1 MAQQRSFFVVTK
13 KISIAAVLVV
23 LAILAASLFIIR
35 DDMLDNL
42 LIQHHLATPQSTIR
56 APRPLE
62 EVPSDRS
69 YPVPKSQ
76 WDSSKRYLTYLPFG
90 GISNQF
96 YSLQNAMAIAKRLNR
111 TLVIPPIMSNSL
123 HDRSTSHQP
132 WSHFMDLDYAQEQ
145 VGLEMVEWHQ
155 IKHLDPQS
163 VELVDRGSR
172 LAIPDGWRA
181 LAERFPCQVVRGYGQ
196 DYWINPKD
204 EAVGANFAYR
214 YLLSLE
220 AIPVPGTDRY
230 EVTDL
235 VDDIVQ
241 GNQPS
246 NETVICLSFTLTA
259 QFARGRNR
267 WDISWNLAG
276 RHLRFLPRFAAY
288 VEDLIAFRFAEWE
301 RYRPLNETQVLGKD
315 PALLESPSET
325 LKDFLESTGAT
336 QKEGESKEGVLGGS
350 MGEKKHNYVREDRDK
365 IEAHKSPVHASSSS
379 SPLSAQGSVAKG
391 PIIRHGFRKDRGVA
405 SATGARA
412 AARPTVLTA
421 PIVSAQN
428 QEPAHTHVK
437 VVQTIERGGGVRN
450 RDRSALGSTV
460 EAAAAATRGREQR
473 KKRQQFSQASASS
486 SSSSFSS
493 SSSISYKRQDPR
505 DQPQKQQQQQQQQEQ
520 ERQEQLPPPSSP
532 SSTLEEEQ
540 HQHQHPQAPR
550 DLGTSPLDHGPDST
564 RILDEKAAPRDYIA
578 IHLRRGDI
586 DAKCAKQAVSDCII
600 PLSEYKKHVDKI
612 IADHAAAAAAA
623 STSNDT
629 STGTGTNTTASFLP
643 PDVVLLSD
651 TSDEAEKQEVDRY
664 GWYRLDYTTDTNLV
678 EAWEV
683 LGPFAPAFIDSAVL
697 AGRSARWVI
706 GSRRSTMS
714 WLAAM
719 RLASW
724 HNRTIIYPALPPDLA
739 KLQQQQQQQQ
749 QQKQKQKQKQE
760 QQKGAGASA
769 EKTGKRDDPVALAAE
784 ATETEMKVGAWKRK
798 WGTGWMD
805 DDDGGDDD
813 EDEIVVLDRQEKA
826 YFDHFYLTHY

>member
-56 APRPLE
+56 APRPPE

-315 PALLESPSET
+315 PALLDSPSET
-325 LKDFLESTGAT
+325 LKDFLEST
-336 QKEGESKEGVLGGS
+336 
-350 MGEKKHNYVREDRDK
+350 
-365 IEAHKSPVHASSSS
+365 
-379 SPLSAQGSVAKG
+379 
-391 PIIRHGFRKDRGVA
+391 
-405 SATGARA
+405 
-412 AARPTVLTA
+412 
-421 PIVSAQN
+421 
-428 QEPAHTHVK
+428 
-437 VVQTIERGGGVRN
+437 
-450 RDRSALGSTV
+450 
-460 EAAAAATRGREQR
+460 
-473 KKRQQFSQASASS
+473 
-486 SSSSFSS
+486 
-493 SSSISYKRQDPR
+493 
-505 DQPQKQQQQQQQQEQ
+505 
-520 ERQEQLPPPSSP
+520 
-532 SSTLEEEQ
+532 EEEQ
-540 HQHQHPQAPR
+540 RQHQHPQAPR

-623 STSNDT
+623 AAASTSNDDT

-739 KLQQQQQQQQ
+739 KLQQQQQQ
-749 QQKQKQKQKQE
+749 KQKQKQKQE

-769 EKTGKRDDPVALAAE
+769 EKTGKRADPVALAAE
-784 ATETEMKVGAWKRK
+784 ATETEMKVGAWNRK
-798 WGTGWMD
+798 WGTDWMD